1 MQKYRLLMLEKTQP
15 PTDAKTKRWYRY
27 VITNGITEIN
37 GYRSGTEKEV
47 REFSK
52 NCIKHL
58 NKDLKQN
65 NRPHTFR
72 PAYMHYAYEMSL

>member
-1 MQKYRLLMLEKTQP
+1 MSKYRLLTLEKTQP
-15 PTDAKTKRWYRY
+15 PAGARTKRWYRY

-37 GYRSGTEKEV
+37 GFRSGTEKEIQ
-47 REFSK
+47 EFTRD
-52 NCIKHL
+52 CITHL
-58 NKDLKQN
+58 NRDIKQN